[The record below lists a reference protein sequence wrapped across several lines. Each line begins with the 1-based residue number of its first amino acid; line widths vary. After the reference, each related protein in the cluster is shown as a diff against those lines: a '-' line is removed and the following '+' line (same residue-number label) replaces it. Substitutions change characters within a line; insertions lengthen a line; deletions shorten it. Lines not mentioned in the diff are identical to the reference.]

1 LNSKSLALTATF
13 SSLAIILNAIR
24 IPTFYWPNM
33 IYLLADIPVIIAFL
47 LYGFKTGI
55 LVEILHILGQLI
67 FFPVG
72 TAGFV
77 AYPTGLLINLLMFSG
92 IYLANKF
99 IVSETGF
106 KNHNTE
112 KKKAIIF
119 TGFAAIIRTGIMPIY
134 DFFIFYHL
142 LLPLALGVSIPEI
155 YIIGLVPSFVLYHFT
170 TTLYTIPTAYLIARK
185 VSNYLKIKPT
195 YLP

>member
-1 LNSKSLALTATF
+1 MNSKSLALTATF

-134 DFFIFYHL
+134 DFFVFYHL